1 MSVPSLYPARC
12 IFCGKV
18 MSEDKLICAD
28 CLKEDIL
35 ISGKIC
41 GLCGLGKA
49 HCNCGSRKH
58 QYERKIACVYYKG
71 DVRRGISRLKFYRRT
86 MLATHYGRLMAE
98 NVKSKYSKISF
109 DAVIPVPMNRIR
121 RWFRGYNCT
130 ELLSK
135 EVGRANGMPIIDDV
149 LFRRFKGK
157 MQKRVPLA
165 QRAANVLDM
174 YYVENR
180 EKIAGKT
187 LLLIDD
193 VCTSGATLNE
203 CAKMLR
209 LYGAKK
215 VYAAS
220 FAVVALG
227 K

>member
-1 MSVPSLYPARC
+1 MSTLSLYPARC

-18 MSEDKLICAD
+18 LEEDKLICID
-28 CLKEDIL
+28 CLKDDIL
-35 ISGKIC
+35 IKGKIC
-41 GLCGLGKA
+41 ALCGLEKSR
-49 HCNCGSRKH
+49 CNCGSRKH
-58 QYERKIACVYYKG
+58 HYERKIACVYYKG
-71 DVRRGISRLKFYRRT
+71 NVPRGVLRLKFYRHT

-98 NVKSKYSKISF
+98 NIKGKYSNISF
-109 DAVIPVPMNRIR
+109 DAIVPVPMNHIR
-121 RWFRGYNCT
+121 RWLRGYNCT

-135 EVGRANGMPIIDDV
+135 EVGNINNIPIINDV
-149 LFRRFKGK
+149 LFKRYLGK

-174 YYVENR
+174 FYVENR
-180 EKIAGKT
+180 EKIVGKT

-209 LYGAKK
+209 LHGAKK

-220 FAVVALG
+220 FAAVAIG